1 MFRTE
6 IRLIPSAVSLNH
18 GQSILTIGSCFAE
31 VMGKRFERN
40 KFTIR
45 ANPYGTIYN
54 PFSICKLLYKAARSE
69 PLPREGVVKS
79 QGVYQHYDL
88 HSKFG
93 HPSES
98 ELWQNINEQCEHV
111 TNFLPTADWVV
122 ITFGTAMV
130 YSLKESHHSGSRIV
144 ANCHK
149 IPGHHFYKRLL
160 SVEEMLRSFRLTHAA
175 LKEIKPDMKFIVTVS
190 PVRHIKETLEANSHS
205 KALLRV
211 TAGEICSTMPDVF
224 YFPAF
229 EIMMDDL
236 RDYRFYEK
244 DMIHPN
250 ETAHDYIWE
259 LFSKTFFTGDTIAL
273 NDRWNKLK
281 RNLEHRPFQVQSEQH
296 QHFLRKTL
304 AELEQLSG
312 QLDLKHEIRQLK
324 KQLL

>member
-6 IRLIPSAVSLNH
+6 IRLRPSAVSLSH
-18 GQSILTIGSCFAE
+18 SQSILTIGSCFAE
-31 VMGKRFERN
+31 VMGERFGRN
-40 KFTIR
+40 KFSIR

-69 PLPREGVVKS
+69 PLTKEGVVKS
-79 QGVYQHYDL
+79 QGVFRHYDL

-93 HPSES
+93 HPSEK
-98 ELWQNINEQCEHV
+98 EFWQNINERCEEV
-111 TNFLPTADWVV
+111 KNFLPAADWVI
-122 ITFGTAMV
+122 ITLGTAMV
-130 YSLKESHHSGSRIV
+130 YSMRESLHSGGRIV

-149 IPGHHFYKRLL
+149 VPGHHFYRRLL
-160 SVEEMLRSFRLTHAA
+160 SVEEMLRFFRLTYVA
-175 LKEIKPDMKFIVTVS
+175 LKEVKPGMKFIVTVS
-190 PVRHIKETLEANSHS
+190 PVRHIKETLETNSHS

-211 TAGEICSTMPDVF
+211 AAGEICSTFPDVF

-250 ETAHDYIWE
+250 ETAHDYIWD
-259 LFSKTFFTGDTIAL
+259 LFSKTFFTEDTIAL
-273 NDRWNKLK
+273 NDRWSKLK
-281 RNLEHRPFQVQSEQH
+281 RNLDHRPFQAKSEQH
-296 QHFLRKTL
+296 QHFLQKTL

-312 QLDLKHEIRQLK
+312 QLELKQEIRQLK